1 MVAAPAPRA
10 RSATITH
17 PGPMGLRRLSPDPI
31 TTSQHQAPVHDHL
44 PTTAGG
50 EPEDTVSPKP
60 DLLGSGFFMANHNG
74 T

>member
-1 MVAAPAPRA
+1 
-10 RSATITH
+10 
-17 PGPMGLRRLSPDPI
+17 MGLRRLSPDPI

-50 EPEDTVSPKP
+50 EPEDTISPKP